1 MSEVFARFIIIIII
15 IFFFLQMIDDSRWE
29 IHVHRLSRDPRL
41 ARDRV
46 TVGLI
51 EEFSAGFE
59 SWSIDSLSFRDL
71 YTEKVCSVVGRV
83 GQKEEGS
90 WRDESTPCRPF

>member
-1 MSEVFARFIIIIII
+1 M
-15 IFFFLQMIDDSRWE
+15 
-29 IHVHRLSRDPRL
+29 
-41 ARDRV
+41 

>member
-1 MSEVFARFIIIIII
+1 MSEVSARFIIIIII

-29 IHVHRLSRDPRL
+29 IHVHWLSRDPRL